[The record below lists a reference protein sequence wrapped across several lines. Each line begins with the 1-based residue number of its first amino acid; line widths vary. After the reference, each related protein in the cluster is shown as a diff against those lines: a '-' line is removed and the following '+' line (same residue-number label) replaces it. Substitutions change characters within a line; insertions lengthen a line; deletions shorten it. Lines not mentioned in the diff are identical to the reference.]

1 MSNKKNK
8 IVVKKRKIKKK
19 VILISLIV
27 MALIGL
33 GIYGLMQ
40 VHITNIY
47 ITNNEYI
54 CDYEIIKLAK
64 LEYYPKIL
72 ENDSL
77 KIKKRLEKSKLIQSV
92 NVKKRGLFHEVYI
105 DVTENKPL
113 FYYQMKNKVI
123 LEDGKEFDGNY
134 DLPIV
139 TNEIDTEVFDEF
151 VSEMDKVNQDIM
163 VKISEIKYDPNDID
177 KERFYLT
184 MNDGNYVYLTLNKFS
199 KINNYISIVKEF
211 NNVKGILYLD
221 SGEYFEI
228 FKEETE

>member
-27 MALIGL
+27 IALIGL

-54 CDYEIIKLAK
+54 SDYEIIKLAK
-64 LEYYPKIL
+64 LEYYPKSL

-105 DVTENKPL
+105 DITENKPL